1 MIASSRIAIH
11 GDELSSTD
19 AALRVAYELAAGEN
33 DDTRALREDLVVL
46 IDPMENPD
54 GRERMLAMT
63 TAYEGGVPN
72 PDPDAL
78 PYVPAGLTARELQRL
93 HRWATWRFYMRPKM
107 IFKHV
112 FVIRSIGLKQIVNGA
127 SILLRQLFRG
137 RL

>member
-1 MIASSRIAIH
+1 MTRRTIDFARELDIDFAKFGITIPLPGSELYDNLVREGRIQP
-11 GDELSSTD
+11 GDW
-19 AALRVAYELAAGEN
+19 GKF
-33 DDTRALREDLVVL
+33 
-46 IDPMENPD
+46 
-54 GRERMLAMT
+54 T
-63 TAYEGGVPN
+63 TFN